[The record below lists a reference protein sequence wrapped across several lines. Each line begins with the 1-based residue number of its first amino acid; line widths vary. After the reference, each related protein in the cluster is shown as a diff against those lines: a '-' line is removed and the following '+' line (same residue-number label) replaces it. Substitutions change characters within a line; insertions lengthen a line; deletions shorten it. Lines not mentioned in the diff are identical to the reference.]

1 MFKYRIQAYNDSP
14 YGPANEILVVV
25 TANNEAEAKER
36 AHKIVPDRTH
46 FSVVE
51 IEEPGDFNKL
61 QTVPPTTVKV
71 SPDQAKKL
79 KKG

>member
-1 MFKYRIQAYNDSP
+1 MFKYRLQAYNDSP

-25 TANNEAEAKER
+25 TASNEQEAKER
-36 AHKIVPDRTH
+36 AQKIVPDRTH

-51 IEEPGDFNKL
+51 IEQVDTIQKVGK
-61 QTVPPTTVKV
+61 TT
-71 SPDQAKKL
+71 DL